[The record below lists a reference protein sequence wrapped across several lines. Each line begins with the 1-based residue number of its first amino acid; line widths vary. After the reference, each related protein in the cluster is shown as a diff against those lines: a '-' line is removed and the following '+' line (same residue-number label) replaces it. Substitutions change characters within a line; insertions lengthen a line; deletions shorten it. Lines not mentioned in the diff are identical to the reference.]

1 MKLYQQ
7 ADNFT
12 VFNGWYGNCDTECN
26 TLNLNNTAFEPISA
40 IYEFPNNGV
49 GIKSFTGSEYSFLN
63 AFDELICGKAYLIIL
78 KPGYGFVE
86 IPNFTLSFAEE
97 QNSLGMISTDCSFEG
112 LPQDDTP
119 TTQSQSGT
127 IFVPME
133 QDDAMSSSKST
144 FSTKLGVENYEKCS
158 QRCDSH
164 SLSHSMAKSL
174 TGTEPTYEKHVKIKI
189 RTWQNDGYQEDL
201 VLEAQNDVYHK
212 SGMYLRDG
220 EPYMIVIRVDN
231 GAERY
236 LFIATAEEQ
245 DDGTLNINTNGNAI
259 TNLKFLALDYGRYK
273 SEILYLIALQP
284 EEEYNDLYERKE
296 NYYMGDA
303 NESGSVIVMPGS
315 PFYHCKHNANT
326 YRFNTSYASLSGIE
340 PEPTDPT
347 PTPKPIGCTED
358 AKQCPDGSVVVRD
371 PNNNCEFFPCPETT
385 PTPKSIICP
394 KDIKNCP
401 DGTVVG
407 RNPDDD
413 CNFYP
418 CPDVDCENG
427 YCEFNEETLNY
438 YQAQFNQK
446 SYKRYSFNFRWNCFC
461 HPEFVK
467 DVRITV
473 ENDKIVDII
482 NPKTNEKIVNG
493 EVATYYTLN
502 GIFDFIKEAKLEKN
516 ADKITFRFNGEHF
529 YMESAGIDYIFLA
542 IDDELGFFVSDFK
555 IDYNYIPTP
564 EPELEIKDFDGI
576 IADFENTPIDDP
588 SRVNLTLEGNV
599 AYLNLEGGF
608 FGITDANGNKYIP
621 VNLQNEI
628 LNTEKRYI
636 RVIKGFKKQN
646 QASIWMWGTLI
657 YCEEW
662 ELIDDDT
669 PYPQPGP
676 DEKLKILM
684 LHGGGEEPYNFQ
696 NQQGVVDLME
706 ALPQFEFVFA
716 DAPVNNLWLQDPP
729 GGKDYPTLDPKWA
742 DESIDYI
749 NELVSQHGSFWGI
762 LGFSQGAAFIPVYL
776 ANTNYEFKVALM
788 YNGYLP
794 ETHEGLMQQINQ
806 NAPFETKSMV
816 FIGKNDYNFRD
827 LGYDLYSKFSNG
839 LLVESDS
846 AGHHLPIQS
855 DSTFETIVNFIFPKE
870 SSETPN
876 SLPVEPLPVE
886 PFVQSNA
893 FLEYTGEEADRESRG
908 VLGGDD
914 GNTAMYCRV
923 SALIE
928 NNTGTPELIVRS
940 NGVPNYTPK
949 VGDTTIVGSWQDEL
963 SVSSDGNP
971 NTIGE
976 QDYIFTIPLIDVT
989 QNPVKSEADDY
1000 EKIVATGLGPIG
1012 ISSNGVPLFNPW
1024 HNNQND
1030 YLSASRDAMTF
1041 ATFSSCCG
1049 HPSGAGPGRTGAG
1062 PYHYHKYPTCIAGN
1076 RGLSPTS
1083 DIIEEEDMADVIDE
1097 KLKKKGSSAHSPIL
1111 GYMLDGYPVYGPVGT
1126 TSSVFTE
1133 NTSCKILRSSY
1144 VLNGENYEYSKGS
1157 GDLDKCNAIYSA
1169 TPEYPNG
1176 CYHYVLSIDSN
1187 DDGTVKRT
1195 ENPLYIQR
1203 SRDTDEVKY
1212 MITPMYPYTTVYFRG
1227 SEFGNFRNGD
1237 ESTSIDPN
1245 DDPCAGYGVSWGP
1258 GIGPKPEGCNQQPPP
1273 M

>member
-26 TLNLNNTAFEPISA
+26 TLNLNNVGFEPISA

-97 QNSLGMISTDCSFEG
+97 KNSLGMISTDCSFEG
-112 LPQDDTP
+112 SPGGDTP
-119 TTQSQSGT
+119 TPQSQSGT

-133 QDDAMSSSKST
+133 QDDALSSSKST

-158 QRCDSH
+158 QKCDSH
-164 SLSHSMAKSL
+164 SLSHSMAKST
-174 TGTEPTYEKHVKIKI
+174 TGAEHIYEKQVKIKI
-189 RTWQNDGYQEDL
+189 RSWQNDGYQEDL

-231 GAERY
+231 KEERY
-236 LFIATAEEQ
+236 LFIATADEQ
-245 DDGTLNINTNGNAI
+245 DDGTLNINTNGNAV

-273 SEILYLIALQP
+273 SEILYLIALKP
-284 EEEYNDLYERKE
+284 EEEYNDLYERRE

-315 PFYHCKHNANT
+315 PFYHCNHNSTT
-326 YRFNTSYASLSGIE
+326 YRFNTHYASLSGIE
-340 PEPTDPT
+340 PEPEDPT
-347 PTPKPIGCTED
+347 PTPKQVGCPED
-358 AKQCPDGSVVVRD
+358 AKQCPDGSVVVRNPD
-371 PNNNCEFFPCPETT
+371 NNCEFFPCPEAT
-385 PTPKSIICP
+385 PTPKSIGCP
-394 KDIKNCP
+394 KDIKQCP
-401 DGTVVG
+401 DGTMVG

-418 CPDVDCENG
+418 CKEVDCVNG

-438 YQAQFNQK
+438 YQAQFKQK

-461 HPEFVK
+461 HPDFVRN
-467 DVRITV
+467 VRITV
-473 ENDKIVDII
+473 ENDKIVKII
-482 NPKTNEKIVNG
+482 NVLDGQEIANK

-502 GIFDFIKEAKLEKN
+502 GLFDFIKEAKLEKN

-542 IDDELGFFVSDFK
+542 IDDELGFFVSDFEV
-555 IDYNYIPTP
+555 DYNYIPTP
-564 EPELEIKDFDGI
+564 KPEFEIKDFEGI

-588 SRVNLTLEGNV
+588 SRVNLSLEGKI
-599 AYLNLEGGF
+599 AYMNLEGGF
-608 FGITDANGNKYIP
+608 FGITDTNGNKYVP

-636 RVIKGFKKQN
+636 KITKGFKKQN
-646 QASIWMWGTLI
+646 QVSIWMWGTLI

-662 ELIDDDT
+662 EIIDDDT
-669 PYPQPGP
+669 PYPQPGV
-676 DEKLKILM
+676 I
-684 LHGGGEEPYNFQ
+684 
-696 NQQGVVDLME
+696 
-706 ALPQFEFVFA
+706 
-716 DAPVNNLWLQDPP
+716 
-729 GGKDYPTLDPKWA
+729 
-742 DESIDYI
+742 
-749 NELVSQHGSFWGI
+749 
-762 LGFSQGAAFIPVYL
+762 
-776 ANTNYEFKVALM
+776 
-788 YNGYLP
+788 
-794 ETHEGLMQQINQ
+794 
-806 NAPFETKSMV
+806 
-816 FIGKNDYNFRD
+816 
-827 LGYDLYSKFSNG
+827 
-839 LLVESDS
+839 
-846 AGHHLPIQS
+846 
-855 DSTFETIVNFIFPKE
+855 
-870 SSETPN
+870 
-876 SLPVEPLPVE
+876 EPLPVE

-893 FLEYTGEEADRESRG
+893 FLEYTGDEADRESRE

-949 VGDTTIVGSWQDEL
+949 VGDTKIVGSWQDEL

-1097 KLKKKGSSAHSPIL
+1097 KLKKKGPSAHSPIL

-1187 DDGTVKRT
+1187 EDGTVKRT